1 MLARMSTLAFTE
13 RGQGPACLLVHAFP
27 FDARMWEPQI
37 EALAGTHR
45 VIAPDLRGFGRSA
58 NLLPARTV
66 EEHAG
71 DLAELLDRLG
81 IENAAVVGLSMGGYI
96 AFALLR
102 RHPSRVRALVLAD
115 TKAAA
120 DGEEA
125 KRNRQANIDLVR
137 EQGPAAL
144 MQKLLPNLIA
154 ADADEAV
161 KQKVLEIGGSQTV
174 EGVANALMALR
185 DRPDSTELLLR
196 IAVPTT
202 VIVGEKDTISP
213 VAEMQEIARAIPD
226 ASFVVVE
233 GAGHLSN
240 LERAS
245 AFNDALR
252 NALG

>member
-37 EALAGTHR
+37 EAIAPTHR

-58 NLLPARTV
+58 NLPPARTV
-66 EEHAG
+66 DEHAD
-71 DLAELLDRLG
+71 DLVELLDRLG

-96 AFALLR
+96 AFALMR

-115 TKAAA
+115 TKATA

-174 EGVANALMALR
+174 EAVANALMALR
-185 DRPDSTELLLR
+185 DRPDSTELLSR

-202 VIVGEKDTISP
+202 VIVGEQDTISP
-213 VAEMQEIARAIPD
+213 VAEMQAIARAIPD
-226 ASFVVVE
+226 ASFTVLK

-240 LERAS
+240 LERPS
-245 AFNDALR
+245 AFDDALR